1 MPASKPVVKKFE
13 AVLERHEGA
22 LGWVVVRIP
31 FAVSKV
37 WGKRGQLRVKGEING
52 FEFRTSLF
60 PTKSGVHFM
69 LVNKKMQAGAHVMA
83 GMKARLRMEPDT
95 EVREAKVPAELQ
107 RVLRES
113 RRLQKFYESL
123 NYSSRRDIGR
133 WVGDAKH
140 AETRVRRAE
149 QLAERMMQV
158 MEAERE
164 LPPVMQLAM
173 AGNPKAHAGWKL
185 MTPTH
190 RRSHLFGIFHYQNP
204 ESRARRLAKAIEI
217 MVQYAEKRE
226 KPF

>member
-1 MPASKPVVKKFE
+1 MSASKPVVKKFE
-13 AVLERHEGA
+13 AVLERHEGS
-22 LGWVVVRIP
+22 LGWVVARIP
-31 FAVSKV
+31 LEVGKV

-52 FEFRTSLF
+52 FAFRTSLF

-69 LVNKKMQAGAHVMA
+69 LVNKKMQAGAKA
-83 GMKARLRMEPDT
+83 APGMKARFRMEPDT
-95 EVREAKVPAELQ
+95 EVREAKMPAELL
-107 RVLRES
+107 RVFRES

-149 QLAERMMQV
+149 QMAERMMQA

-190 RRSHLFGIFHYQNP
+190 RRSHLLGIFYYQNP
-204 ESRARRLAKAIEI
+204 ESRARRLAKAIEL

-226 KPF
+226 KRS

>member
-1 MPASKPVVKKFE
+1 MAVSKPVAKKFE

-31 FAVSKV
+31 LNVSKA

-69 LVNKKMQAGAHVMA
+69 LVNKKMQKGARVTA
-83 GMKARLRMEPDT
+83 GMKARFRMEPDT

-107 RVLRES
+107 RVFRES

-133 WVGDAKH
+133 WVGDGKH
-140 AETRVRRAE
+140 AETRARRAE

-158 MEAERE
+158 IEAERE

-173 AGNPKAHAGWKL
+173 AGNPKAHAGWSL
-185 MTPTH
+185 MTPSQ
-190 RRSHLFGIFHYQNP
+190 RRSHLLGIFYYQNP
-204 ESRARRLAKAIEI
+204 ESRARRLAKAMEI

-226 KPF
+226 KP

>member
-1 MPASKPVVKKFE
+1 VYRE
-13 AVLERHEGA
+13 AIKA
-22 LGWVVVRIP
+22 
-31 FAVSKV
+31 FD
-37 WGKRGQLRVKGEING
+37 
-52 FEFRTSLF
+52 
-60 PTKSGVHFM
+60 
-69 LVNKKMQAGAHVMA
+69 
-83 GMKARLRMEPDT
+83 KARSGGGPSLIECLTYRHSGHSRADPAKYRPDT

-107 RVLRES
+107 RVFRES
-113 RRLQKFYESL
+113 KRLQKFYESL
-123 NYSSRRDIGR
+123 NYSTRRDIGR

-173 AGNPKAHAGWKL
+173 AGNPKAHAGWRL
-185 MTPTH
+185 MTPSH

-204 ESRARRLAKAIEI
+204 ESRARRLAKAIEM

-226 KPF
+226 NHS